1 MTARPDR
8 PTTETLFRE
17 ILDHYTGALSDIE
30 DYRNVVERLV
40 NVIDAYDDNSEG
52 RFLSAIQNF
61 HCRECTA
68 GTSHKNIPCAY
79 HTAKA
84 MLKVQP

>member
-1 MTARPDR
+1 MTAPPDR

-30 DYRNVVERLV
+30 DYRNVLERLV
-40 NVIDAYDDNSEG
+40 NVIDAVNDNSEG
-52 RFLSAIQNF
+52 DLLGDMVSYD
-61 HCRECTA
+61 CPECTA
-68 GTSHKNIPCAY
+68 NTSRRNITCAY